1 MPRLISADSIQRATP
16 SPQRAVVGFD
26 GTAAARAGEQLGQV
40 VQNIGADLQKDQDA
54 QSIFEARRKLDA
66 WERDKIYDP
75 KTGAINKLGK
85 DALDVSETV
94 PADYDKFAGEVSSTL
109 TTTRQKQAFQEL
121 AQSRRNQVSD
131 WANRHTLQQRDSYER
146 GMYEADMQSTR
157 DRAAMFASDPTRISA
172 EMAMGRERTI
182 GFLRSRGRSEEEINQ
197 ALRDQAE
204 KTHVAVLDTL
214 LAGDNWKAAKS
225 YLDANAEQ
233 MNPAAVLR
241 LSNTVQK
248 QEDSV
253 EGTAAAHGV
262 MGTIQP
268 QMQPTDLDR
277 VVNITMQT
285 ESGGKRYGADG
296 KLLTSTAGA
305 KGEMQVLDSTN
316 YNPGFGVK
324 PAKDG
329 SPEERARVGRDFL
342 NAMIKRYGGDMEK
355 AWAAYNAGPGRVDDA
370 LKTSKEQ
377 DDPEWQIFLPKETQD
392 YVAKNMRQLD
402 AGGGAPSRPTLQDVH
417 ATLRE
422 SLKGQRPER
431 LKVALDEATRL
442 YKEQTE
448 AIKQRETEAVA
459 AAQQGIVQNGGSW
472 NSLPPEIRNAVP
484 AGKVDELLTFG
495 QKIAK
500 GEDRTDPIVFNKM
513 ATDDKWLKG
522 MTDAEFYVASRKLSE
537 SDGQQMAI
545 RRGNLIKGGDAKN
558 NPGDLDYASFNATL
572 NARLNQMGIDP
583 TPKDSDRQGQQRVGA
598 IRQALSSYVLGQ
610 QQQAGRKFNDAD
622 MAKSLDQ
629 AISRHVDARTPGF
642 FFGLFGDKAD
652 AQKRLGTLEAGDIP
666 TAVKDKLKADFKAAG
681 VASPTDGDLL
691 GAYLSLKLR

>member
-1 MPRLISADSIQRATP
+1 MEGLGNALSNIGEEIQRN
-16 SPQRAVVGFD
+16 D
-26 GTAAARAGEQLGQV
+26 
-40 VQNIGADLQKDQDA
+40 DA
-54 QSIFEARRKLDA
+54 QAVFEARRKLDA
-66 WERDKIYDP
+66 WERDQIYDP

-85 DALDVSETV
+85 DALDVSKTV
-94 PADYDKFAGEVSSTL
+94 PENYDKFAGEVAGTL
-109 TTTRQKQAFQEL
+109 TTARQKQAFQEL
-121 AQSRRNQVSD
+121 SQSRRNQVAD
-131 WANRHTLQQRDSYER
+131 WANRHTLQQRDVYER
-146 GMYEADMQSTR
+146 GQFEADMQSTR
-157 DRAAMFASDPTRISA
+157 DRAAMFATDPARVSA
-172 EMAMGRERTI
+172 EMAMGRERAI

-197 ALRDQAE
+197 TLRDQAE

-214 LAGDNWKAAKS
+214 MAGDNWKAAKS

-241 LSNTVQK
+241 LSNAVQK
-248 QEDSV
+248 QEDAV
-253 EGTAAAHGV
+253 EGAASAHSV
-262 MGTIQP
+262 MSTIQP

-324 PAKDG
+324 PAKDS

-342 NAMIKRYGGDMEK
+342 SAMIKRYGGDMEK

-370 LKTSKEQ
+370 LTTAKQ
-377 DDPEWQIFLPKETQD
+377 QNDPEWQIFLPKETQD

-402 AGGGAPSRPTLQDVH
+402 AGGGTPARPTLQDVH

-459 AAQQGIVQNGGSW
+459 AAQHGMVQNGGSW

-484 AGKVDELLTFG
+484 AGKVDEMLTFG
-495 QKIAK
+495 QKVAK

-522 MTDAEFYVASRKLSE
+522 MTDAEFYVMSRKLSE

-545 RRGNLIKGGDAKN
+545 RRGNLIKGGDTKN
-558 NPGDLDYASFNATL
+558 SPGDLDYASFNATL

-583 TPKDSDRQGQQRVGA
+583 TPKDNDKQGQQRVGA
-598 IRQALSSYVLGQ
+598 IRQALSSYVLAQ
-610 QQQAGRKFNDAD
+610 QQQAGKKFNDAD
-622 MAKSLDQ
+622 MAKTLDQ
-629 AISRHVDARTPGF
+629 AIARQINFRHIGF
-642 FFGLFGDKAD
+642 FGGETIKPE
-652 AQKRLGTLEAGDIP
+652 RLVTMQVGDIP
-666 TAVKDKLKADFKAAG
+666 DSVQQKLKADFKSAG
-681 VASPTDGDLL
+681 VPNPSDGDLL